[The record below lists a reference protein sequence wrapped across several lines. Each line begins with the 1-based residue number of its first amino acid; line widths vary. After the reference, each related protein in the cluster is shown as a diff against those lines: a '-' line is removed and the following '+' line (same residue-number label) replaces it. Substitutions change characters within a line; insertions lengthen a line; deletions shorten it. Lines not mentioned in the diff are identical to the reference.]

1 VSVRRAVRGDA
12 AAIAALWR
20 SLFETHA
27 AIDPAFALREGAETK
42 LVIAV
47 LRALDDRGAA
57 VWVAEREGACVAFCT
72 ARVEHATTLASE
84 ACRVAIDEIAVSAAW
99 RRGGLGRELVEAAL
113 AWAKQCGAQRVEV
126 RVAAR
131 NTAGQ
136 AFWRALGFGDFVDVL
151 DRRL

>member
-1 VSVRRAVRGDA
+1 MSVRRAVRGDA

-57 VWVAEREGACVAFCT
+57 VPSGLYFYRLT
-72 ARVEHATTLASE
+72 ADGRSE
-84 ACRVAIDEIAVSAAW
+84 TRRMVRIA
-99 RRGGLGRELVEAAL
+99 R
-113 AWAKQCGAQRVEV
+113 
-126 RVAAR
+126 
-131 NTAGQ
+131 
-136 AFWRALGFGDFVDVL
+136 
-151 DRRL
+151 